1 MWRNKTNLISETSTT
16 ESVKK
21 IRTETCLLRLI
32 EEEDEEEELMYL
44 MFVCFQV
51 QHLQTNPDVGPR
63 LLLLQVSHTH
73 TNSLLFQL
81 VNIIFGFIDTLT
93 LLS

>member
-32 EEEDEEEELMYL
+32 EEEEELMYL

-73 TNSLLFQL
+73 THSLLFQL
-81 VNIIFGFIDTLT
+81 VNIIFGFIDTFI